1 MTLLWLFISD
11 TLPLPKLMC
20 VAWYSLDVLFT
31 SSTIIHLCMI
41 SVDRYMSLKYPLRYG
56 RAKKTAHMA
65 FKICLV
71 WILAFCVAGPLFL
84 FSMFDK
90 QRDVYY
96 KGCGPETPT
105 FVISATV
112 SSFYL
117 PLFIMTIM
125 YIMTVRAL
133 NSQRK
138 TQQKIVVT
146 TSSNIN
152 KDSSPHKNGARKT
165 SSLSLHMFNGDG
177 REMHLSAP
185 GAGGGGAAGRS
196 PLLGR
201 KAYQCRK
208 STDTSCDGMD
218 SDQLYAETLLDVPK
232 NLTPSSTYTDITAGE
247 TEQEYRDMVTRSSS
261 ASGPKKLR
269 IRTFHFK
276 RSKEGSSRRGNIDKG
291 RRAVLVLGVLFAVFV
306 IFYLPFFATYTIRTT
321 CIKCHPYISPKMI
334 NVFEWL
340 QYSASM
346 VNPIIYH
353 IFNPDFQRAF
363 HKILR
368 CKCSSLWLI
377 SFTPENFPVLRI
389 QAKPWRLP

>member
-1 MTLLWLFISD
+1 
-11 TLPLPKLMC
+11 MC

-56 RAKKTAHMA
+56 RGKKTAHMA

-84 FSMFDK
+84 FSMFDN
-90 QRDVYY
+90 QSEVYY

-112 SSFYL
+112 ASFYL
-117 PLFIMTIM
+117 PLLIMTIM

-146 TSSNIN
+146 STSSVN
-152 KDSSPHKNGARKT
+152 KDSSPHRNGARKA
-165 SSLSLHMFNGDG
+165 SALSLSMFNGDG
-177 REMHLSAP
+177 REMQLSVTGG
-185 GAGGGGAAGRS
+185 GAGGGSVCSAGKS

-201 KAYQCRK
+201 KMYQYRK
-208 STDTSCDGMD
+208 STDQSSDGMD

-232 NLTPSSTYTDITAGE
+232 GVTPSSTYTDMTAGDTDIE
-247 TEQEYRDMVTRSSS
+247 FRDSDTRGS
-261 ASGPKKLR
+261 SGPRKLR
-269 IRTFHFK
+269 VRTFHFK
-276 RSKEGSSRRGNIDKG
+276 RSKDGSSRRGNMDKG
-291 RRAVLVLGVLFAVFV
+291 RRAVQVLGVLFAVFV
-306 IFYLPFFATYTIRTT
+306 IFYLPFFATYAIRAT
-321 CIKCHPYISPKMI
+321 CMKCRPYISPKMI
-334 NVFEWL
+334 NGFEWL
-340 QYSASM
+340 AYSASM

-368 CKCSSLWLI
+368 CKCSSL
-377 SFTPENFPVLRI
+377 
-389 QAKPWRLP
+389 

>member
-1 MTLLWLFISD
+1 
-11 TLPLPKLMC
+11 MC

-56 RAKKTAHMA
+56 RGKKTAHMA

-84 FSMFDK
+84 FSMFDN
-90 QRDVYY
+90 QSEVYY

-112 SSFYL
+112 ASFYL
-117 PLFIMTIM
+117 PLLIMTIM
-125 YIMTVRAL
+125 YIMTIRAL

-146 TSSNIN
+146 STSSVN
-152 KDSSPHKNGARKT
+152 KESSPHKNGARKA
-165 SSLSLHMFNGDG
+165 SALSLSMFNGDG
-177 REMHLSAP
+177 REMQLTAP
-185 GAGGGGAAGRS
+185 GGAAGIGGAGAGRS

-201 KAYQCRK
+201 KLYQCRK
-208 STDTSCDGMD
+208 STDQSSCDGMD

-232 NLTPSSTYTDITAGE
+232 GITPSSTYTDITAGDTDLDLDARGGSRE
-247 TEQEYRDMVTRSSS
+247 SR
-261 ASGPKKLR
+261 KLR
-269 IRTFHFK
+269 VRTFHFK
-276 RSKEGSSRRGNIDKG
+276 RFKDGSSRRGNIDKG
-291 RRAVLVLGVLFAVFV
+291 RRAVQVLGVLFAVFV
-306 IFYLPFFATYTIRTT
+306 IFYLPFFATYTIRAT
-321 CIKCHPYISPKMI
+321 CMKCRLYISPKMI
-334 NVFEWL
+334 NGFEWL
-340 QYSASM
+340 AYSASM

-368 CKCSSLWLI
+368 CKCSSLWQHYVAKYFNRFHVSVWSLRRGMR
-377 SFTPENFPVLRI
+377 PMYENQL
-389 QAKPWRLP
+389 

>member
-1 MTLLWLFISD
+1 MNRELLLVFAD

-56 RAKKTAHMA
+56 RGKKTAHMA

-84 FSMFDK
+84 FSMFDN
-90 QRDVYY
+90 QSDVYY

-117 PLFIMTIM
+117 PLLIMAIM

-146 TSSNIN
+146 TSSVNH
-152 KDSSPHKNGARKT
+152 KDGGPSPHRNGARK
-165 SSLSLHMFNGDG
+165 SSAMSLSMFNSNG
-177 REMHLSAP
+177 REMQLTV
-185 GAGGGGAAGRS
+185 GAGGARGSLAGRS
-196 PLLGR
+196 PLLGH
-201 KAYQCRK
+201 KPHISRK

-218 SDQLYAETLLDVPK
+218 SDQVYAETLLDVPR

-247 TEQEYRDMVTRSSS
+247 TEPEFRDVSPRKN
-261 ASGPKKLR
+261 SGGPVPKRLR
-269 IRTFHFK
+269 VRTFHFK
-276 RSKEGSSRRGNIDKG
+276 RSKEGSSRRGSVDKG
-291 RRAVLVLGVLFAVFV
+291 RRAVIVLGVLFAVFV

-321 CIKCHPYISPKMI
+321 CMKCQPYISPKMI

-340 QYSASM
+340 QYSASV

-363 HKILR
+363 HKLLR
-368 CKCSSLWLI
+368 CKCSSL
-377 SFTPENFPVLRI
+377 
-389 QAKPWRLP
+389 